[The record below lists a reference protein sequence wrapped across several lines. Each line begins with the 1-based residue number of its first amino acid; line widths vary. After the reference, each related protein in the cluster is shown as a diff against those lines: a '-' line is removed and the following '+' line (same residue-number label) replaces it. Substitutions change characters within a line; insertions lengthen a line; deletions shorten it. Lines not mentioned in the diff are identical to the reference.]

1 MNGEEKKGW
10 RALIGDRAFY
20 RVVLAVA
27 LPIILQNGITNFV
40 SLLDNLMVGRVGT
53 DQMSGVAIA
62 NQLMFVYNLT
72 LFGAISGAGIFG
84 AQFFGKGDIEGFRY
98 TFRFK
103 LIVCLLIFALGACI
117 FGLFDR
123 QLISLYLKEGE
134 VGDVEATLA
143 YGRSYLRIMLSG
155 MLPFC
160 IVQVYAGSL
169 REMGKTVLPMTAGVC
184 AMVTNC
190 VLNYILI
197 FGKFGAP
204 ALGVDGAAI
213 ATVVSR
219 FVEMVIVVGWTHA
232 KRQENAFIKGAYRS
246 LYIPGKLVRSIVIT
260 GFPLLLNESLWSAGM
275 AVLNQQYAQ
284 RGIEYVSSMNISST
298 VYNLFSIFFISM
310 GSVVSI
316 LVGQQ
321 LGRGDLKKTKEMANQ
336 LIAFSVGICTVVCVG
351 MLLISEA
358 FPALY
363 NTEPLIRELAAR
375 FIRISAWAMPMQ
387 AFLNAAY
394 FTLRSGGKTWITFLF
409 DSVYVWGVSI
419 PLCALLVRFTAL
431 PTVSVYAIVTYADL
445 IKCVIGF
452 ILVKRGT
459 WLKNMVKES

>member
-1 MNGEEKKGW
+1 MRGKEKEGW
-10 RALIGDRAFY
+10 RGLIGDRAFY
-20 RVVLAVA
+20 HLVLVVA

-103 LIVCLLIFALGACI
+103 LIICFMIFVLGIGI
-117 FGLFDR
+117 FGVFGE
-123 QLISLYLKEGE
+123 QLISLYLAEGE
-134 VGDVEATLA
+134 VGDVQATLI
-143 YGRSYLRIMLSG
+143 YGKRYLRIMMTG

-169 REMGKTVLPMTAGVC
+169 REMGKTVLPMAAGVC
-184 AMVTNC
+184 ATIINC

-204 ALGVDGAAI
+204 ALGVEGAAI

-219 FVEMVIVVGWTHA
+219 FTELVIVAGWTHI
-232 KRQENAFIKGAYRS
+232 KRQENQFVIGAYRS
-246 LYIPGKLVRSIVIT
+246 LYIPAKLFKNITMT

-284 RGIEYVSSMNISST
+284 RGIQYVSSMNISST
-298 VYNLFSIFFISM
+298 VYNLFSIFFLSM

-321 LGRGDLKKTKEMANQ
+321 LGKGDLKKAKEMANQ
-336 LIAFSVGICTVVCVG
+336 LIAVSVGICVFVCLG
-351 MLLISEA
+351 MLAISGV
-358 FPALY
+358 FPELY
-363 NTEPLIRELAAR
+363 NTEPLIKELAAQ
-375 FIRISAWAMPMQ
+375 FIRVSAWAMPMQ
-387 AFLNAAY
+387 AFLNSAY

-409 DSVYVWGVSI
+409 DSVYVWCVSI
-419 PLCALLVRFTAL
+419 PLCALLVRFTAI
-431 PTVSVYAIVTYADL
+431 PTVGVYAIVTYADM

-452 ILVKRGT
+452 VLVKRGM
-459 WLKNMVKES
+459 WLKNIVKEQ